1 MTTLKNKRERDLEKA
16 SGVNVEITELDQLL
30 LELKEKKDEFKLMYD
45 SIVSSEKK
53 KEENDKAAA
62 QEQRNRAMETYA
74 ETKARACSSNSE
86 IDDETPPRKSRK
98 SGSDTLTYLREKAD
112 RDFKLK
118 EEELRIKSEET
129 RMFREMM
136 IQQTQLIQT
145 LISNTKK

>member
-1 MTTLKNKRERDLEKA
+1 
-16 SGVNVEITELDQLL
+16 
-30 LELKEKKDEFKLMYD
+30 
-45 SIVSSEKK
+45 
-53 KEENDKAAA
+53 
-62 QEQRNRAMETYA
+62 METYA

-86 IDDETPPRKSRK
+86 IDGETPPRKSRK
-98 SGSDTLTYLREKAD
+98 SGSDTLIYLREKAD

-118 EEELRIKSEET
+118 EEELRIKCEET